1 MHPITIELGGK
12 IRPVVHN
19 EGDAALLR
27 DRQQDAGST
36 TDRRIV
42 NVLQAQLQARD
53 IAAGE
58 RLFEL
63 LRKGVRVERGRRDQ
77 IKPGRRPRFVAASNV
92 QSFPW

>member
-1 MHPITIELGGK
+1 MHPVALELGGK
-12 IRPVVHN
+12 IRPVIHD

-27 DRQQDAGST
+27 DRQQDAGGA

-42 NVLQAQLQARD
+42 DVLEAQLQARD

-58 RLFEL
+58 RLFEV
-63 LRKGVRVERGRRDQ
+63 LRKVVRVEGGRRDQ

-92 QSFPW
+92 QSFP

>member
-1 MHPITIELGGK
+1 MHPVAIELGGK
-12 IRPVVHN
+12 IRPVIHD

-27 DRQQDAGST
+27 DRQQDAGGA

-42 NVLQAQLQARD
+42 DVLEAQLQARD

-63 LRKGVRVERGRRDQ
+63 PRKVVGVEGGRRDQ

-92 QSFPW
+92 QSFP